1 MDNPEFMPPGLGSN
15 IGNEAAA
22 KKKMSLFTKKKE
34 DNSNVSEVLEQTI
47 SLSRRIKLIEER
59 FTDIGRRIEL
69 TASNLLNERQRATK
83 EFRTFDSELIEI
95 KRDINEI
102 NIKLDLIITELKGCA
117 SKDELNALK
126 KYVDMWEPISFIRR
140 EEAERIIDERLE
152 ETKR

>member
-15 IGNEAAA
+15 IGNETAA

-34 DNSNVSEVLEQTI
+34 DNFNVSEVLEQTI
-47 SLSRRIKLIEER
+47 TLSRRIKLLEER
-59 FTDIGRRIEL
+59 MTDIGRRIEL
-69 TASNLLNERQRATK
+69 TDSNLLNERQRATK
-83 EFRTFDSELIEI
+83 EFRAFDSELIEI

-152 ETKR
+152 EIKR